1 MEGRPPDEFPDPQA
15 HRSSVAFVPP
25 EREEIVGAAVHVM
38 YFDFKPARFPS
49 P

>member
-1 MEGRPPDEFPDPQA
+1 MEGWPPDEFTDPQVD
-15 HRSSVAFVPP
+15 RSSVAFVPL

-38 YFDFKPARFPS
+38 YFDFKPAPFPS